1 MSPLRTPAKAK
12 IFTRDTLSTQIG
24 EWRRQGDRIV
34 FTNGCFD
41 ILHIGHIQYLEAAA
55 AHGDRLIIAVNED
68 ASVRQLKGETRPIN
82 ILSSRMYL
90 LASLTFVDAVLPFAE
105 ETPLEVILAIKPDVI
120 VKGGDYTPE
129 TIVGAKEVK
138 SWGGE
143 VIVIPFV
150 QGHSTTA
157 IENKILSLHKH
168 KTNES

>member
-12 IFTRDTLSTQIG
+12 LFNRDALASQIV

-82 ILSSRMYL
+82 TLSSRMYL

-120 VKGGDYTPE
+120 VKGGDYTE
-129 TIVGAKEVK
+129 DTIVGAQEVK

-143 VIVIPFV
+143 VAVIPFV
-150 QGHSTTA
+150 QGHSTTS

>member
-12 IFTRDTLSTQIG
+12 LFTTESLIIKLE

-55 AHGDRLIIAVNED
+55 AQGDRLIIAVNED

-82 ILSSRMYL
+82 TLSSRMYL
-90 LASLTFVDAVLPFAE
+90 LASLTFVDAVIPFAE
-105 ETPLEVILAIKPDVI
+105 ETPLEVILALKPDVL

-129 TIVGAKEVK
+129 TIVGAKEVQ

-143 VIVIPFV
+143 VAVIPFV
-150 QGHSTTA
+150 QGHSTTN

-168 KTNES
+168 KTKES